1 MSYHVING
9 TTGCIP
15 DNMVGCEDWEG
26 AKAEVMLI
34 FDDLEHEAYTAL
46 DIALDNADE
55 FQNIGYKHEFKP
67 EDDAGADY
75 VSIEPCKDGDDCEIC
90 DGVPTV

>member
-1 MSYHVING
+1 MNYHVSNG
-9 TTGCIP
+9 SVNAIP
-15 DNMVGCEDWEG
+15 DNVVSCDSWED

-55 FQNIGYKHEFKP
+55 LQNTGFKHEFSP
-67 EDDAGADY
+67 EDAAGADY

-90 DGVPTV
+90 NGVPAV